1 MGANVTKHLEAMK
14 AGTVSL
20 RHYLAEHPDV
30 FIWRGEKAGP
40 G

>member
-1 MGANVTKHLEAMK
+1 MGATATKHLGAMK

-20 RHYLAEHPDV
+20 RHYLAEHRDV
-30 FIWRGEKAGP
+30 VIWRGEKAGP